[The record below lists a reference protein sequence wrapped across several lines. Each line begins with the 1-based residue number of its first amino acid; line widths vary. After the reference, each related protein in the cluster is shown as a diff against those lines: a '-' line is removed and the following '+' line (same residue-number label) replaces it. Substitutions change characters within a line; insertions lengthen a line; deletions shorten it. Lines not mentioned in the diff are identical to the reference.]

1 MTVKSEMIIL
11 KLQKSKKVK
20 VKFKVNGVDFMSISN
35 DIAAI
40 LLSML
45 ENEGRAEIQR
55 NELAERLGCVPS
67 QINYVI
73 SSRFTPEN
81 GYTVESRRGGG
92 GYIKIT
98 RINYSA
104 KEQML
109 MHIINSVGES
119 IGEQSAR
126 AIVINLN
133 HGDFISAETAKLIL
147 AVMNETCYKSVP
159 PEYRGRIRASV
170 LKQMLIAD
178 KQ

>member
-1 MTVKSEMIIL
+1 
-11 KLQKSKKVK
+11 
-20 VKFKVNGVDFMSISN
+20 MSLSN
-35 DIAAI
+35 EIAGM
-40 LLSML
+40 LLAML
-45 ENEGRAEIQR
+45 EETGRAEIQR

-98 RINYSA
+98 RINYTA

-126 AIVINLN
+126 AIIVNLN
-133 HGDFISAETAKLIL
+133 HGDFIPADKAKLLL
-147 AVMNETCYKSVP
+147 AAINENCYKSVP
-159 PEYRGRIRASV
+159 PEFRGRIRASV
-170 LKQMLIAD
+170 LKQMLLASR
-178 KQ
+178 

>member
-1 MTVKSEMIIL
+1 
-11 KLQKSKKVK
+11 
-20 VKFKVNGVDFMSISN
+20 MSLSN
-35 DIAAI
+35 DIAGI
-40 LLSML
+40 LLAML
-45 ENEGRAEIQR
+45 EETGRAEIQR
-55 NELAERLGCVPS
+55 NELAERMGCVPS

-109 MHIINSVGES
+109 MHIINSVGSS

-126 AIVINLN
+126 AIIINLN
-133 HGDFISAETAKLIL
+133 HNDFIPADKAKIMM
-147 AVMNETCYKSVP
+147 AAINENCYKSVS
-159 PEYRGRIRASV
+159 PEFRSTIRASV
-170 LKQMLIAD
+170 LKQMLIAAR
-178 KQ
+178 

>member
-1 MTVKSEMIIL
+1 MKS
-11 KLQKSKKVK
+11 QGQRKSKSNK
-20 VKFKVNGVDFMSISN
+20 NGDDTMSISN
-35 DIAAI
+35 DIAGM

-45 ENEGRAEIQR
+45 EETGRAEIQR

-109 MHIINSVGES
+109 MHIINSVGDS

-126 AIVINLN
+126 AIIINLN
-133 HGDFISAETAKLIL
+133 HGDFISAEKARLIL
-147 AVMNETCYKSVP
+147 AAMNEICYKSVP
-159 PEYRGRIRASV
+159 PEFRGKIRAAI
-170 LKQMLIAD
+170 LKQMLLAT

>member
-1 MTVKSEMIIL
+1 
-11 KLQKSKKVK
+11 
-20 VKFKVNGVDFMSISN
+20 MSLSN
-35 DIAAI
+35 DIAGI
-40 LLSML
+40 LLAML
-45 ENEGRAEIQR
+45 EETGRAEIQR
-55 NELAERLGCVPS
+55 NELAERMGCVPS

-109 MHIINSVGES
+109 MHIINSVGSS

-126 AIVINLN
+126 AIIINLN
-133 HGDFISAETAKLIL
+133 HNDFIPADKAKIMM
-147 AVMNETCYKSVP
+147 AAINENCYKSVP
-159 PEYRGRIRASV
+159 PEFRSTIRASV
-170 LKQMLIAD
+170 LKQMLIAAR
-178 KQ
+178 

>member
-1 MTVKSEMIIL
+1 
-11 KLQKSKKVK
+11 
-20 VKFKVNGVDFMSISN
+20 MSISN
-35 DIAAI
+35 EITAL

-45 ENEGRAEIQR
+45 EETGRAEIQR
-55 NELAERLGCVPS
+55 NDFAQKLGCVPS

-98 RINYSA
+98 RINYTA

-109 MHIINSVGES
+109 MHIINSVGDS

-126 AIVINLN
+126 AIIINLN
-133 HGDFISAETAKLIL
+133 HNDILSAEKSKLII
-147 AVMNETCYKSVP
+147 AATNESCYKSVP
-159 PEYRGRIRASV
+159 PEFRGRIRASV
-170 LKQMLIAD
+170 LKQMLLASR
-178 KQ
+178 

>member
-1 MTVKSEMIIL
+1 MDIITDVR
-11 KLQKSKKVK
+11 SKKVK
-20 VKFKVNGVDFMSISN
+20 VKQGDDVMSISN
-35 DIAAI
+35 DIARM
-40 LLSML
+40 LLAML
-45 ENEGRAEIQR
+45 DETGRAEIQR
-55 NELAERLGCVPS
+55 NELAEQLGCVPS

-98 RINYSA
+98 RINYTA

-109 MHIINSVGES
+109 MHIINSIGDS

-133 HGDFISAETAKLIL
+133 HSEILSADKAKLIL
-147 AVMNETCYKSVP
+147 AALNDNCYKSVP
-159 PEYRGRIRASV
+159 VEYRSRIRASI
-170 LKQMLIAD
+170 LKQMLLASR
-178 KQ
+178 

>member
-1 MTVKSEMIIL
+1 
-11 KLQKSKKVK
+11 
-20 VKFKVNGVDFMSISN
+20 MSISN
-35 DIAAI
+35 EIAGM
-40 LLSML
+40 LLAML
-45 ENEGRAEIQR
+45 EETGRAEIQR

-98 RINYSA
+98 RINYTA

-109 MHIINSVGES
+109 MHIINSVGDS

-126 AIVINLN
+126 AIIVNLN
-133 HGDFISAETAKLIL
+133 HNDFISADKARLIL
-147 AVMNETCYKSVP
+147 AATNENCYKAVP
-159 PEYRGRIRASV
+159 PEFRSRIRAAV
-170 LKQMLIAD
+170 LKQMLLAA

>member
-1 MTVKSEMIIL
+1 MRLM
-11 KLQKSKKVK
+11 
-20 VKFKVNGVDFMSISN
+20 FMSISN

-55 NELAERLGCVPS
+55 NELAEKIGCVPS

-109 MHIINSVGES
+109 MHIINSIGET

-126 AIVINLN
+126 AIVINLT

-147 AVMNETCYKSVP
+147 AAMNETCYKSVP
-159 PEYRGRIRASV
+159 PEFRGRIRASI

>member
-1 MTVKSEMIIL
+1 
-11 KLQKSKKVK
+11 
-20 VKFKVNGVDFMSISN
+20 MSISN
-35 DIAAI
+35 EIARM
-40 LLSML
+40 LLAML
-45 ENEGRAEIQR
+45 EETGRAEIQR

-98 RINYSA
+98 RINYTA

-126 AIVINLN
+126 AIIVNLN
-133 HGDFISAETAKLIL
+133 HGDFISADKARLIL
-147 AVMNETCYKSVP
+147 AAVNENCYKSVP
-159 PEYRGRIRASV
+159 TEFRGRIRAAV
-170 LKQMLIAD
+170 LKQMLLAA

>member
-1 MTVKSEMIIL
+1 
-11 KLQKSKKVK
+11 
-20 VKFKVNGVDFMSISN
+20 MSISN
-35 DIAAI
+35 EIAGM
-40 LLSML
+40 LLAML
-45 ENEGRAEIQR
+45 EETGRAEIQR

-109 MHIINSVGES
+109 MHIINSVGDS

-126 AIVINLN
+126 AIIINLN

-147 AVMNETCYKSVP
+147 AAMNETCYKSVP

-170 LKQMLIAD
+170 LKQMLLAD
-178 KQ
+178 KLN

>member
-1 MTVKSEMIIL
+1 
-11 KLQKSKKVK
+11 
-20 VKFKVNGVDFMSISN
+20 MSISN
-35 DIAAI
+35 EIARMLI
-40 LLSML
+40 SML
-45 ENEGRAEIQR
+45 DETGRAEIQR

-98 RINYSA
+98 RINYTA

-133 HGDFISAETAKLIL
+133 HSDIISADKAKLIL
-147 AVMNETCYKSVP
+147 AAINENCYKSVP
-159 PEYRGRIRASV
+159 AEFRGKIRASV
-170 LKQMLIAD
+170 FKQMLLASR
-178 KQ
+178 

>member
-1 MTVKSEMIIL
+1 
-11 KLQKSKKVK
+11 
-20 VKFKVNGVDFMSISN
+20 MSLSN
-35 DIAAI
+35 DIAG
-40 LLSML
+40 LLLAML
-45 ENEGRAEIQR
+45 EETGRAEIQR
-55 NELAERLGCVPS
+55 NELAERMGCVPS

-109 MHIINSVGES
+109 MHIINSVGSS

-126 AIVINLN
+126 AIIINLN
-133 HGDFISAETAKLIL
+133 HNDFISAETAKLMMA
-147 AVMNETCYKSVP
+147 AVNDSCYKSVP
-159 PEYRGRIRASV
+159 PEFRSTIRASV
-170 LKQMLIAD
+170 LKQMLIAAR
-178 KQ
+178 